1 MMISVEKVV
10 TQQRVEGIQV
20 ALWELF
26 ITLENMKHEVGHDE
40 FWLQAATSGTVKQR
54 INTEIEQAALMMI
67 ELAHGREVRVAQNG
81 WPE

>member
-1 MMISVEKVV
+1 MISVEKVV

-20 ALWELF
+20 TLWELF
-26 ITLENMKHEVGHDE
+26 ITLENMKHEVGKDE

-67 ELAHGREVRVAQNG
+67 ELAHGRAVRVSQNG